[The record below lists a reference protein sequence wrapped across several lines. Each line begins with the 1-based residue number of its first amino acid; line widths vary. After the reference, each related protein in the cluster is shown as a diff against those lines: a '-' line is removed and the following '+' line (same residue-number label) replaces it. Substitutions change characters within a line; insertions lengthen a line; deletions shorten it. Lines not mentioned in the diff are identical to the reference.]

1 MKGIEFDPN
10 DPDVCGGDIFKRL
23 VPMEAHEASSLYS
36 EEKAKLLRLI
46 GEMVAEKNDELQ

>member
-1 MKGIEFDPN
+1 MKGIAFDPN
-10 DPDVCGGDIFKRL
+10 DPEVSGGDIFKRL

-46 GEMVAEKNDELQ
+46 GEKVAEKNQELL